1 MVGDALLVAPVLKQG
16 EVHYSTSRNNM
27 FATFNILQ
35 NSFKILFATPG
46 ARSRDVFLPGSPDG
60 AEIVWK
66 RGTDGPYYK
75 VSTNIYNI

>member
-16 EVHYSTSRNNM
+16 EVSSITSRENIVCEKI
-27 FATFNILQ
+27 FFVTILQ
-35 NSFKILFATPG
+35 KNILFATPG

-75 VSTNIYNI
+75 VDI